1 MTSRAQKDKG
11 KEKQISNQTILSELL
26 KEEENRYCADCGAK
40 GPRWASWNLG
50 VFLCIRCAGIHRNLG
65 VHISRV
71 KSVNLDSWTP
81 EQMDSIQQWGN
92 KRAAEFW
99 ECYLPSD
106 FRRPQTDSATETFI
120 RNKYERKKYLKK
132 DGLPPTNAAKNSAPK
147 EIKSEKPKKRKEK
160 RDDDITITPLK
171 TEAEKRV
178 SAPLYSAPQTIA
190 QPRPTPTSAPV
201 KAPEPA
207 KPAAAL
213 VDLFSLDNPAP
224 TPSTDLLN
232 SLAQVT
238 PSSQPPKTSS
248 GVNELIGFGAFQQ
261 NTVIDTGFSQPQQLN
276 SAVPSESSEDSLLKD
291 DLTSNKSTKD
301 SIMAL
306 YAPKSQSN
314 QPQMYGVPGGMY
326 ITPQQQPHP
335 NTPPSLFNNI
345 RGMPAQGIPVGMTQG
360 VGNPLQ
366 QGFMQQRQQQQQQQ
380 VAQVQQQMQQMRLK
394 QQTAAQ
400 QPNMQSGQGAF
411 GSSLPGMGNGWM
423 SSQQPMS
430 FPQQQHAQYV
440 TTGPAPNSMNYGGYP
455 VGLMPGS
462 GQTMSHQ
469 LWK

>member
-1 MTSRAQKDKG
+1 MSQGNVTSTSQKVNSQEMARQFGLPAPEPLDLSGGNTSENWKKFKQKFTNYEIATGINEKESAIRVATLLTVIGNDAYDVFNMITWDAEGDDKRIDKVLQKFEEHCEPKKNVTYERYQFFSRAQKSG
-11 KEKQISNQTILSELL
+11 ETIDEYVTELRKLSETCEFGTLRNSL
-26 KEEENRYCADCGAK
+26 IKDRIV
-40 GPRWASWNLG
+40 LG
-50 VFLCIRCAGIHRNLG
+50 VNNCTTRERLLG
-65 VHISRV
+65 VHVLTLEKAVDVVRSAEMTE
-71 KSVNLDSWTP
+71 KQAQKWESDSSV
-81 EQMDSIQQWGN
+81 Q
-92 KRAAEFW
+92 
-99 ECYLPSD
+99 
-106 FRRPQTDSATETFI
+106 
-120 RNKYERKKYLKK
+120 
-132 DGLPPTNAAKNSAPK
+132 
-147 EIKSEKPKKRKEK
+147 
-160 RDDDITITPLK
+160 
-171 TEAEKRV
+171 
-178 SAPLYSAPQTIA
+178 
-190 QPRPTPTSAPV
+190 
-201 KAPEPA
+201 
-207 KPAAAL
+207 
-213 VDLFSLDNPAP
+213 
-224 TPSTDLLN
+224 
-232 SLAQVT
+232 
-238 PSSQPPKTSS
+238 
-248 GVNELIGFGAFQQ
+248 
-261 NTVIDTGFSQPQQLN
+261 
-276 SAVPSESSEDSLLKD
+276 
-291 DLTSNKSTKD
+291 D

-345 RGMPAQGIPVGMTQG
+345 RGMPAQGIPMGMTQG